1 MDSWI
6 DAEIAAELDN
16 LTLEDLEESDD
27 DKEEIIQTP
36 QIHVGRYSSLLFH
49 HAFFFQT
56 SSPISCFKQYLNIRD
71 RLCDGLDDVI
81 AETRKIIQ
89 ETESGTAI

>member
-49 HAFFFQT
+49 HAFFSRHHLQFHA
-56 SSPISCFKQYLNIRD
+56 LNNI
-71 RLCDGLDDVI
+71 
-81 AETRKIIQ
+81 
-89 ETESGTAI
+89 